1 MLALRH
7 VPVVAEV
14 KVGELAPEFTL
25 ETQAGEPWSLASEVQ
40 RGAVVLFFYPKD
52 DTRVCTAEACQFRD
66 SHEMFA
72 EHGAQVVGISSDSVA
87 SHQRFAGKYALEYTL
102 LSDPG
107 GGVRAAFGVKKTLG
121 LIDGR
126 VTFVID
132 RERRVQHV
140 FSSML
145 NAGAHVEEALAT
157 VKRLKR

>member
-1 MLALRH
+1 M
-7 VPVVAEV
+7 AEL

-25 ETQAGEPWSLASEVQ
+25 ETQAGEPWSLAEQVQ
-40 RGAVVLFFYPKD
+40 QGSVVLFFYPKD
-52 DTRVCTAEACQFRD
+52 NTRVCTAEACQFRD
-66 SHEMFA
+66 SHAVFV
-72 EHGAQVVGISSDSVA
+72 EHGATVVGISSDSVA
-87 SHQRFAGKYALEYTL
+87 SHQAFAGKHALEYVL

-107 GGVRAAFGVKKTLG
+107 GRVRAQFGIKKALG

-157 VKRLKR
+157 VKRLNG